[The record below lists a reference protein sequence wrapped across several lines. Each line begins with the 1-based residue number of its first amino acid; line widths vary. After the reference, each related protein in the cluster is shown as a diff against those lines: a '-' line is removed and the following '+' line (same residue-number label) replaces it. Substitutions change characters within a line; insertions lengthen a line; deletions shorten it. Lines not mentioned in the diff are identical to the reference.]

1 MTNIFYV
8 YFYLR
13 KDGSP
18 YYVGKGKNRRAFNQ
32 HNGFNPPADKRRI
45 VFPQKDLDEFDA
57 FYWERFWIS
66 FYGRKDIGTGTLHN
80 RTNGGQGTSG
90 IIRVTSEETKAKQ
103 SISAKNRSATSNANI
118 SKGKKGSKPWNK
130 GRKETR
136 EDVLKRQ
143 SESHQNPSEEVRK
156 KNADGHRGKTHS
168 DDTKQRMSDKKKG
181 KPPNNKGK
189 KMPIVICP
197 HCNKSGGSSGMKK
210 YHFDRCKFKLT

>member
-1 MTNIFYV
+1 MTQNIYYT

-13 KDGSP
+13 KDGTP
-18 YYVGKGKNRRAFNQ
+18 YYVGKGKNGRAHSTQKRVRR
-32 HNGFNPPADKRRI
+32 PPEKERI
-45 VFPQKDLDEFDA
+45 VFPEKNVDEFTA
-57 FYWERFWIS
+57 FHWERFWIS
-66 FYGRKDIGTGTLHN
+66 FYGRKDLGTGILLNQTDGGEGPSN
-80 RTNGGQGTSG
+80 R
-90 IIRVTSEETKAKQ
+90 IFSEESRKKM
-103 SISAKNRSATSNANI
+103 SESAKNRPEEDRRKHSEFMS
-118 SKGKKGSKPWNK
+118 GKEPWNK

-136 EDVLKRQ
+136 EEVLKRQ